1 LVIKRGEVW
10 RASLT
15 APEGSGPGYR
25 RPVVVIQTNPFN
37 ESRINTVII
46 CAISSNLN
54 LARALGNLK
63 LPKSKRLGLSK
74 ESVLNV
80 SQIYTIDK
88 SFLTQKIGRLSPSQ
102 INDLNEGL
110 KMVLSV

>member
-1 LVIKRGEVW
+1 MVIKRGEVW

-54 LARALGNLK
+54 LARAPGNLK